1 MKKLIIIA
9 AAIAALSS
17 CCCKNAESSIANT
30 AFNIIELNGTE
41 YQSLGDKPAF
51 IAFEDSTCN
60 ASVGGNS
67 IFASYK
73 EDKDGKLTLSEGGMT
88 RMMVPA
94 EYREDEFVNAFNS
107 IASYTANSDT
117 VVFLNAEGAE
127 LIKAVKVADCCKA
140 AEGCCKAAA
149 DSCCKAGADS
159 CCKAASDSCC
169 KAASDSCC
177 KAAADSC
184 CAEGKE
190 CCK

>member
-1 MKKLIIIA
+1 
-9 AAIAALSS
+9 
-17 CCCKNAESSIANT
+17 
-30 AFNIIELNGTE
+30 
-41 YQSLGDKPAF
+41 
-51 IAFEDSTCN
+51 
-60 ASVGGNS
+60 
-67 IFASYK
+67 
-73 EDKDGKLTLSEGGMT
+73 
-88 RMMVPA
+88 MMVPA

-140 AEGCCKAAA
+140 ASEGCCKAAA